1 VTHQES
7 TYVRSKDGTY
17 RTIFEGIIGVYVD
30 DETVGVALSPDRRK
44 LYAGVSVAITRE
56 ISSIFPSIV
65 TNSHQCLHILCVY
78 EKRFKTPDCS
88 WNLLELMD
96 CHFYDWPIVS
106 MALGHVKN
114 KDMGQMRSTCLEE
127 SILLLLMPGKH
138 AQQQS

>member
-1 VTHQES
+1 MTHQES

-17 RTIFEGIIGVYVD
+17 RTIFEGISGVYVD

-44 LYAGVSVAITRE
+44 LYAGVSVAVIRE

-88 WNLLELMD
+88 WNLLKMMD
-96 CHFYDWPIVS
+96 CHFY
-106 MALGHVKN
+106 N
-114 KDMGQMRSTCLEE
+114 
-127 SILLLLMPGKH
+127 
-138 AQQQS
+138 